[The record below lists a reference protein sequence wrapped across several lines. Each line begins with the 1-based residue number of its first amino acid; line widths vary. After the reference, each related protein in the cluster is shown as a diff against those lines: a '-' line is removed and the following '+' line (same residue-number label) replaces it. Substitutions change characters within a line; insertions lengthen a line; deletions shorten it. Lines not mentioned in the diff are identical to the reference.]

1 MLKVYNTLSRKT
13 EEFKPIKSGE
23 VTIYVC
29 GPTVYDFLHVGNF
42 RGPVV
47 FNFICN
53 WLEYSGYKV
62 TYAQNFTDV
71 DDKILN
77 RAIKEN
83 ISALEVSNTYI
94 NEYKKDFKIL
104 GLRAHD
110 CSPKVTEFLPEIIS
124 MVSGLIEKKKA
135 YVAGGDVNFEI
146 SQFSEY
152 GKLSGR
158 KTDELK
164 EGVRIEVD
172 ASKKSSLDFAL
183 WKAAKP
189 TELLKWNSPWGE
201 GRPGWHIECS
211 AMVKG
216 IFGDQID
223 IHGGGL
229 DLVFPHHENEI
240 AQSEAFSGHQLAKY
254 WVHWNMFNFGGTKMS
269 KSLGNVVSMREF
281 SEKHHAEIYKWI
293 VLSVHY
299 RSVADFNEDT
309 IDRAYTGLAKF
320 YSAMALAENVLASD
334 LTSDLA
340 VAQAADEKY
349 KAELNQTWQSIENA
363 FNDDFATPAS
373 FALVFETIRKFNSRV
388 RRGMK
393 LNSQVASQCEQF
405 LAFIKKFGRL
415 LGLFQETPQKF
426 LTELDNKLLNKLG
439 LQRTLVDDLV
449 AERAKVRE
457 AKDFAKADEI
467 RKKLT
472 EMQIAVSDTS
482 TGSFWEVMK

>member
-1 MLKVYNTLSRKT
+1 MLKVYNTLSRKS
-13 EEFKPIKSGE
+13 EEFKHLKPKA

-47 FNFICN
+47 FNFIRN
-53 WLEYSGYKV
+53 WLEHSGYKV

-83 ISALEVSNTYI
+83 KSALEISSTYI
-94 NEYKKDFKIL
+94 NEYKKDFQIL
-104 GLRAHD
+104 GL
-110 CSPKVTEFLPEIIS
+110 SPLDRSPQVTEFMPEIIS
-124 MVSGLIEKKKA
+124 MVSELIEKKKA
-135 YVAGGDVNFEI
+135 YVSGHDVNFEI

-152 GKLSGR
+152 GKLSNR

-172 ASKKSSLDFAL
+172 ASKKNALDFAL
-183 WKAAKP
+183 WKSAKP
-189 TELLKWNSPWGE
+189 TEQLKWPSPWGE

-216 IFGDQID
+216 MFGDQID

-240 AQSEAFSGHQLAKY
+240 AQSEACSGHQLAKY
-254 WVHWNMFNFGGTKMS
+254 WVHWNMFNFSGSKMS

-281 SEKHHAEIYKWI
+281 SQKHHPEIYKWI

-299 RSVADFNEDT
+299 RSVTDFNEDT
-309 IDRAYTGLAKF
+309 IDRAYAGLAKF
-320 YSAMALAENVLASD
+320 YSAMAMAENVLASD
-334 LTSDLA
+334 KSI
-340 VAQAADEKY
+340 QAATDEKY
-349 KAELNQTWQSIENA
+349 KAELEQAWKSIEESMNEDFGTPSA
-363 FNDDFATPAS
+363 FAT
-373 FALVFETIRKFNSRV
+373 VFETIRKFNSRI

-393 LNSQVASQCEQF
+393 LNPQVSSQCEQF
-405 LAFIKKFGRL
+405 LVFIKKFGSL
-415 LGLFQETPQKF
+415 LSLFQQSPQSF
-426 LTELDNKLLNKLG
+426 LIELDDKLLVKLG
-439 LQRTLVDDLV
+439 HKRSDIDILV
-449 AERAKVRE
+449 AERSKVRD
-457 AKDFAKADEI
+457 AKDFAAADVL

-472 EMQIAVSDTS
+472 EMHIAVSDTPA
-482 TGSFWEVMK
+482 GSFWEVIK